1 MRGRVI
7 AVVAVL
13 AAVAGG
19 VAWRLVELG
28 SAKEPVAA
36 PPPVPVTAAVATS
49 RDVPAIVTALGTVQ
63 SIDTVNVTPRVN
75 GRIEG
80 IYFKQ
85 GDEVAKG
92 QKLFLLN
99 PRPYQA
105 ALDQAKGQLA
115 HDQAALTEA
124 KMDLA
129 RYHRL
134 LVENS
139 IAAQTE
145 QDQADL
151 VGQDE
156 GTVKQ
161 DEANVA
167 AAALNLSY
175 CQIDAPITGRTGAL
189 QVDLGNYVQAVS
201 AEQSASTVAGV
212 TPLVT
217 ITQMKPIYVSFS
229 VPQTEL
235 ETIRENQAKGALTVE
250 AYSQA
255 GQLLATGKLSL
266 INNVVNTTTGTIMLE
281 ATFLNQREMLWPD
294 QMVSVQLIE
303 FIRRDVITVPSQA
316 VMTGPTGPYVYVIG
330 TGNKVSRVDVTVTAT
345 QDNITVIGKGLQA
358 GERVVTAGQY
368 RLDNGVIVT
377 VETPKTAAR

>member
-1 MRGRVI
+1 MRGMVI

-139 IAAQTE
+139 I
-145 QDQADL
+145 
-151 VGQDE
+151 
-156 GTVKQ
+156 
-161 DEANVA
+161 
-167 AAALNLSY
+167 
-175 CQIDAPITGRTGAL
+175 CRT
-189 QVDLGNYVQAVS
+189 DR
-201 AEQSASTVAGV
+201 AG
-212 TPLVT
+212 
-217 ITQMKPIYVSFS
+217 S
-229 VPQTEL
+229 
-235 ETIRENQAKGALTVE
+235 G
-250 AYSQA
+250 
-255 GQLLATGKLSL
+255 
-266 INNVVNTTTGTIMLE
+266 
-281 ATFLNQREMLWPD
+281 
-294 QMVSVQLIE
+294 
-303 FIRRDVITVPSQA
+303 
-316 VMTGPTGPYVYVIG
+316 
-330 TGNKVSRVDVTVTAT
+330 
-345 QDNITVIGKGLQA
+345 
-358 GERVVTAGQY
+358 
-368 RLDNGVIVT
+368 
-377 VETPKTAAR
+377 

>member
-1 MRGRVI
+1 MVI

-13 AAVAGG
+13 AVVAGG

-266 INNVVNTTTGTIMLE
+266 INNVVNTTTGTIML
-281 ATFLNQREMLWPD
+281 
-294 QMVSVQLIE
+294 
-303 FIRRDVITVPSQA
+303 QA
-316 VMTGPTGPYVYVIG
+316 SDKPAQ
-330 TGNKVSRVDVTVTAT
+330 KH
-345 QDNITVIGKGLQA
+345 
-358 GERVVTAGQY
+358 EC
-368 RLDNGVIVT
+368 
-377 VETPKTAAR
+377 